1 MINKL
6 GIIDGI
12 VIYEDSYMEDD
23 KIIMGRKEGGY
34 RFLVANTKTGNL
46 IAKIGL
52 NRYRKEKLD
61 KLNNVL

>member
-1 MINKL
+1 
-6 GIIDGI
+6 
-12 VIYEDSYMEDD
+12 MEDD